1 MILFV
6 GGKAQGKQ
14 AAVRA
19 KYGAECDV
27 WLYPEKLVRERL
39 RSKRADQ
46 PQETLA
52 ILEEIMDM
60 IRASEEPDRPLVVVS
75 ELVGCGV
82 IPTDPMQEMYR
93 ETVGRL
99 QVKLAERATEVWR
112 VTCGIT
118 ERLK

>member
-19 KYGAECDV
+19 KYKAECDV
-27 WLYPEKLVRERL
+27 LLYPENMVRERL
-39 RSKRADQ
+39 QSIRADQ
-46 PQETLA
+46 FQEIPSLV
-52 ILEEIMDM
+52 EEIMETVC
-60 IRASEEPDRPLVVVS
+60 AAEKPDRPLVVVS

-82 IPTDPMQEMYR
+82 IPTDPMQELYR

-99 QVKLAERATEVWR
+99 QVKLAEQAKAVYR
-112 VTCGIT
+112 VICGMT

>member
-14 AAVRA
+14 AAVQA
-19 KYGAECDV
+19 KYGTECDV
-27 WLYPEKLVRERL
+27 LLYPEKMVRERMQNVN
-39 RSKRADQ
+39 ADRF
-46 PQETLA
+46 QEIPA
-52 ILEEIMDM
+52 FVEEIMET
-60 IRASEEPDRPLVVVS
+60 IRATEQPDRPMVVVS
-75 ELVGCGV
+75 DLVGCGV

-99 QVKLAERATEVWR
+99 QVKLAEHATEVYR
-112 VTCGIT
+112 VICGMT